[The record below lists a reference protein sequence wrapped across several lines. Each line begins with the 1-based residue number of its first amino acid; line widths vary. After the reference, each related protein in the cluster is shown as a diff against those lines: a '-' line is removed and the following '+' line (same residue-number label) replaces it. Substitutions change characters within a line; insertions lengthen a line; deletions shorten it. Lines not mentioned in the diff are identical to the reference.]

1 MEVSGHDVFDQ
12 CVWGMVR
19 QHQRDGRLSIGY
31 IWTLWNDGVTRDS
44 WYSFLRSL
52 LALCDAG
59 AILYQLSHE
68 AAQLGAG
75 QFVGIVFFSVKGLM
89 NEIYVYIEERV
100 IDEKIEVI
108 LALAEVVSS
117 IPVEATGT
125 FRWF

>member
-1 MEVSGHDVFDQ
+1 MGAPDRQTSGGFNGIRNPD
-12 CVWGMVR
+12 
-19 QHQRDGRLSIGY
+19 
-31 IWTLWNDGVTRDS
+31 
-44 WYSFLRSL
+44 
-52 LALCDAG
+52 LCDAG

-68 AAQLGAG
+68 ATQSGAG

-100 IDEKIEVI
+100 IDERIEVI

-125 FRWF
+125 FR